1 MNVWASVY
9 LFWFFLSQ
17 FMSSLRGWQR
27 NSPSQIRVRLPTV
40 RSLSVYALQS
50 NYEPHPKFPNDLQRC
65 VRGTSIVF
73 FFCQSIH
80 RTNSQLHLCVQ
91 TRASAAQNSWWM
103 GARRTSVRLWLC
115 QIITCLHGD
124 KTWNSAAW
132 FACVSSRMHNAS
144 RAWIIYINKWRES
157 VWCSAKP
164 FLFYFHLKGFFCVC
178 VCVRVW
184 KKKGKPKQTSIL
196 ERQMADGVKLSLLSK
211 ITLWWKWRLPWKSG
225 SGAICWT
232 LLRGH
237 GGHLANS
244 QKNHPHL

>member
-9 LFWFFLSQ
+9 LFCFFFITVYVLSAWLAEKL
-17 FMSSLRGWQR
+17 SLTD
-27 NSPSQIRVRLPTV
+27 PSQITNCSVTFSLRVTV
-40 RSLSVYALQS
+40 KLRAASKVSEWPSALRKRHIYS
-50 NYEPHPKFPNDLQRC
+50 
-65 VRGTSIVF
+65 F

>member
-1 MNVWASVY
+1 MFEQVFICFVFFFITVY
-9 LFWFFLSQ
+9 VLSAWLAEKL
-17 FMSSLRGWQR
+17 SLTD
-27 NSPSQIRVRLPTV
+27 PSQITNCSVTFSLRVTV
-40 RSLSVYALQS
+40 KLRAASKVSEWPSALRKRDIYS
-50 NYEPHPKFPNDLQRC
+50 
-65 VRGTSIVF
+65 F

-164 FLFYFHLKGFFCVC
+164 FLFYFHLKGFFLCVC
-178 VCVRVW
+178 VCPCVE
-184 KKKGKPKQTSIL
+184 KKRKT
-196 ERQMADGVKLSLLSK
+196 
-211 ITLWWKWRLPWKSG
+211 
-225 SGAICWT
+225 
-232 LLRGH
+232 
-237 GGHLANS
+237 
-244 QKNHPHL
+244 